1 VDYKMPAV
9 LKLQHK
15 NSFEWENPQTPKKA
29 AVADGFALPA
39 FLKVLLDKTSAGQSA
54 TVTNPRTSSR

>member
-1 VDYKMPAV
+1 MPAV

-15 NSFEWENPQTPKKA
+15 NSFEWENPQTPKNA

-39 FLKVLLDKTSAGQSA
+39 FRKVLLDA
-54 TVTNPRTSSR
+54 TLGRSKRYGD